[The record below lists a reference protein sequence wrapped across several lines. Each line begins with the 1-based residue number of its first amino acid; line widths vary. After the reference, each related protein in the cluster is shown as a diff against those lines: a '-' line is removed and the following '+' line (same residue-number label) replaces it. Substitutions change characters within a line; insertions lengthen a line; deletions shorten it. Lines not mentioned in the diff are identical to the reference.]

1 MREIYLKQASITYI
15 CNPFIPPSGMTG
27 KVKKYWRLVRV
38 VEGARLESV
47 YTSKG
52 YRGFESLSL
61 RKMEKEKFFVYI
73 LQSMKDFSFY
83 IGQTNDLD
91 FRVCKHN
98 EGMSRYTSSKRP
110 WRLVY
115 FEMYNSRSEAI
126 FREKQLKGWKN
137 PHRYRTLILNWKTG
151 PDISG
156 I

>member
-1 MREIYLKQASITYI
+1 MVEGIPIVGRTYTWGIYRLI
-15 CNPFIPPSGMTG
+15 
-27 KVKKYWRLVRV
+27 YWRLVRV

-61 RKMEKEKFFVYI
+61 RMTEEKFFVYI

-91 FRVCKHN
+91 KRMSKHS
-98 EGMSRYTSSKRP
+98 EGMSKYTASKRP

-115 FEMYNSRSEAI
+115 FELYQTRNEAI
-126 FREKQLKGWKN
+126 LREKQLKGWKN
-137 PHRYRTLILNWKTG
+137 TERYKQLISQWKRQ
-151 PDISG
+151 
-156 I
+156 